1 MKILVTND
9 DGIDSPGLHSLAKA
23 MQSIGE
29 VFIVAPDSQQ
39 SAVGH
44 ALTIENPLR
53 AYPYHLN
60 GEKLGFAVNG
70 TPSDCV
76 KLAVSS
82 LMDEKPDLVV
92 SGINFGRNTS
102 INIIYS
108 GTVAAATEG
117 MLLGIPSIA
126 FSLDSFSRKSE
137 METAGYYAGKIV
149 ESIMLSV
156 PPKGTLLNVNIPAIS
171 KDEVKGVQITQLSKS
186 EWIDKYEK
194 RSDPFGREYFW
205 FSGEYHFEDKDLQT
219 DDFAIKSGYISIT
232 PIEFN
237 FINSKFIDTLKKN
250 EMLLNNI

>member
-23 MQSIGE
+23 MMKLGD

-44 ALTIENPLR
+44 SLTIENPLR

-60 GEKLGFAVNG
+60 GEKLGFAVTG

-82 LMDEKPDLVV
+82 LIDEKPDLVV
-92 SGINFGRNTS
+92 SGINYGRNTS

-126 FSLDSFSRKSE
+126 FSLDSFTRKSE
-137 METAGYYAGKIV
+137 METSGYYAEKIV
-149 ESIMLSV
+149 EAVLFTP
-156 PPKGTLLNVNIPAIS
+156 PPKGTLLNVNIPAIT
-171 KDEVKGVQITQLSKS
+171 KENIKGIQITKLSKS
-186 EWIDKYEK
+186 EWKDKYEK
-194 RSDPFGREYFW
+194 RTDPFGREYFW
-205 FSGEYHFEDKDLQT
+205 FSGEYHFEDNDLQT
-219 DDFAIKSGYISIT
+219 DDFALKSGYISIT
-232 PIEFN
+232 PIEYN
-237 FINSKFIDTLKKN
+237 FINSKFIDNLIKN
-250 EMLLNNI
+250 EMLINKY